1 MGHRTKELV
10 GGLKG
15 ALLISASLFALIPQF
30 TGLTSVG
37 VELAPGFAAL
47 SISIGFALAVGG
59 GYVIAASAGRKTARR
74 TIVVAS
80 LALISS
86 ILLMVLLAGRESSE
100 FQIARTVTVSLGV
113 LLGGYLRTPQP
124 QRRVRLVALPDQELR
139 IHLEKRIASS
149 HEYSRHLITNLVNWY
164 AFFVTVNYASMGWF
178 AVQRER
184 GASNETS
191 SLIILIAS
199 VFVLQNVLGM
209 LACARVKRHILAVSD
224 EVVGYEQSLV
234 GEQLDS
240 EAREVLMPSSVY
252 SRAIQ
257 LMSFGLV
264 AIALAWT
271 ALPFFI
277 AGNIAAD
284 LGARILSWWGA

>member
-1 MGHRTKELV
+1 MAYKTKEVV

-15 ALLISASLFALIPQF
+15 ALLIGASLFALIPQF

-37 VELAPGFAAL
+37 AELAPGFAAL
-47 SISIGFALAVGG
+47 SVSIGFALAVGG
-59 GYVIAASAGRKTARR
+59 GYVIAASAGRKTLRR
-74 TIVVAS
+74 TIIVAS
-80 LALISS
+80 LTLISS
-86 ILLMVLLAGRESSE
+86 IMLMVLLVGRESMQ
-100 FQIARTVTVSLGV
+100 FQIARTITVSLGV

-139 IHLEKRIASS
+139 VHLEKRISSS

-184 GASNETS
+184 NASSETS

-199 VFVLQNVLGM
+199 LFVLQNVLGI

-224 EVVGYEQSLV
+224 EMVSYEQSLL
-234 GEQLDS
+234 GEELDS
-240 EAREVLMPSSVY
+240 DTREVLMPSSVY

-257 LMSFGLV
+257 LMALGLV

-277 AGNIAAD
+277 TGNIAAD